1 MGQVRQLDTRINE
14 KGYLRLMT
22 EEPCAMNM
30 SNTLDDSVKVQEKQ
44 KDVEKKK
51 TLADVPAVKKVLLGL
66 YNRIFHLYYDKR

>member
-22 EEPCAMNM
+22 ETPCAMNM
-30 SNTLDDSVKVQEKQ
+30 SNTLDDSVKVAERQETA
-44 KDVEKKK
+44 KKS
-51 TLADVPAVKKVLLGL
+51 LAEIPVVKKVLLGL